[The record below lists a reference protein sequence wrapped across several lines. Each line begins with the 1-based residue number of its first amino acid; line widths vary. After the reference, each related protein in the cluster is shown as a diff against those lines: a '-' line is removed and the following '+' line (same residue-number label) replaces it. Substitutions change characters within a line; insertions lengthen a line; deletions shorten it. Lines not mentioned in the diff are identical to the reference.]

1 MSKPKNRKPAD
12 LAKAAQ
18 AIAPSI
24 VEDIESIREKSLALE
39 LPERRQRE
47 LARRPNETVCEHAR
61 RLAGL
66 EEQKRANE
74 AASREQAF
82 LDSLFPDRFQ
92 YTNHGDHTYTICGW
106 RWSYSSF
113 MEYDRLSFTPFDPDN
128 LWNGIRI
135 FGSIRSASNLT
146 SFGSILLDIDER
158 LKDLPVQYPNT
169 LWGFLKRLH
178 RQWMEGL

>member
-1 MSKPKNRKPAD
+1 MSKKPK
-12 LAKAAQ
+12 KATKALGEVIVSQ
-18 AIAPSI
+18 IHIPSSSP
-24 VEDIESIREKSLALE
+24 VKVKDAVNTKVSICDKA
-39 LPERRQRE
+39 RE
-47 LARRPNETVCEHAR
+47 LATQA
-61 RLAGL
+61 
-66 EEQKRANE
+66 EQALANE
-74 AASREQAF
+74 AVTREQAF
-82 LDSLFPDRFQ
+82 LDSLFPDRSQ
-92 YTNHGDHTYTICGW
+92 YTNHGDRTYTICGW

-128 LWNGIRI
+128 LWKGIRI